1 MGFRLSSFVDRC
13 WETAAKRTV
22 WSMTTVERPERPGEN
37 SLINGIHV
45 LTSVLLI
52 VTVSASVQLEWKFA
66 VINVI
71 ICALF
76 AFLYFFGS
84 DLWEGWPPVARLTWL
99 LGLSGLWVLMLP
111 LANVSVYLLLS
122 LFFLYLRVLDD
133 YRGVVAVVIATAVSI
148 GAQIPKGLTVGA
160 VMGPAVSALVVVAIY
175 YAFRTLWQ
183 VSRER
188 QELIDQLMATR
199 TQLAASEHAAG
210 IAAERQRIAH
220 EIHDTVAQGL
230 SSIQMLLHAAERDL
244 RDTGLSAEAAAPV
257 VTRIDQARRTASD
270 NLAEARAMIAAL
282 QPAGLSSASLETAL
296 RRVAT
301 SFAASVDMEIDVDI
315 EGEVCALPMKTEAVL
330 LRVAQGAVGN
340 VVKHAQASRA
350 RITVSYAPGEV
361 RLDVVDNGRGFD
373 PEAVAQRPAGLGHV
387 GLDAMRRRAEEV
399 GGTLS
404 VESAPGSGTAM
415 SVAIPVQ
422 NDVLD

>member
-1 MGFRLSSFVDRC
+1 
-13 WETAAKRTV
+13 
-22 WSMTTVERPERPGEN
+22 MTTVERPERPGEN
-37 SLINGIHV
+37 SLTNGVHV

-52 VTVSASVQLEWKFA
+52 VTVSASVQLELRMAA
-66 VINVI
+66 VNVI

-84 DLWEGWPPVARLTWL
+84 DLWEGWPLVARLTWL

-111 LANVSVYLLLS
+111 LADVGVYLLLS

-133 YRGVVAVVIATAVSI
+133 YRGVVAVVVATVISI

-160 VMGPAVSALVVVAIY
+160 VMGPTVSALVVVAIY

-183 VSRER
+183 VSAER
-188 QELIDQLMATR
+188 QELIEQLMDTR

-210 IAAERQRIAH
+210 MAAERQRIAH

-244 RDTGLSAEAAAPV
+244 GKTGLSEEESAPV
-257 VTRIDQARRTASD
+257 RTRIDQARRSASE

-282 QPAGLSSASLETAL
+282 QPAGLSSTSLEAAL

-301 SFAASVDMEIDVDI
+301 SFGASADMSIEVDI
-315 EGEVCALPMKTEAVL
+315 EGEVYDLPMRVEAVL

-340 VVKHAQASRA
+340 AVKHSGAQRA
-350 RITVSYAPGEV
+350 RITVTYGQGEV

-373 PEAVAQRPAGLGHV
+373 PQAVAQRPAGLGHV
-387 GLDAMRRRAEEV
+387 GLDAMRRRAEEI
-399 GGTLS
+399 GGRLT
-404 VESAPGSGTAM
+404 VESSPGAGTAM
-415 SVAIPVQ
+415 SAAIPVESGI
-422 NDVLD
+422 LE